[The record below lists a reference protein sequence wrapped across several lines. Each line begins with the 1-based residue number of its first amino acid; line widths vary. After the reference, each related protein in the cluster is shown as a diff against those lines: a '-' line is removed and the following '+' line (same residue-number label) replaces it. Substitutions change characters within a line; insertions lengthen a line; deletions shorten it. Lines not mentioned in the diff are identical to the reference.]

1 MKNNIISPI
10 FGFMALTGY
19 LCFAFVSW
27 LLYPLDFNPFQNWL
41 SDLGHIGWNISGS
54 IFYRL
59 ASIVTGALLIL
70 FYFFI
75 VKLIEDNR
83 KKIQAYTWVVKI
95 FGILGGFS
103 FIMSGLFPINDLAN
117 HSLWSKLLYIF
128 FGTSIAFSGIV
139 WVYKKNTRP
148 IAVFAFLAAALNI
161 SSGIFNKI
169 FFLEWIVVLF
179 IIIYII
185 IVCVRSLVFYNFQKI
200 QKDTLSAK
208 SI

>member
-1 MKNNIISPI
+1 MKNNIVSPI
-10 FGFMALTGY
+10 LGLMAVTGY
-19 LCFAFVSW
+19 LCLAFVSW
-27 LLYPLDFNPFQNWL
+27 LLYPLNFNPFQNWL
-41 SDLGHIGWNISGS
+41 SDLGHMGWNISGS

-59 ASIVTGALLIL
+59 ASIITGTLLIL

-83 KKIQAYTWVVKI
+83 KKIKAFTWLVKI
-95 FGILGGFS
+95 FGMLGGFS
-103 FIMSGLFPINDLAN
+103 FMMSGVFPISDLAN
-117 HSLWSKLLYIF
+117 HSFWSKLLYIF

-139 WVYKKNTRP
+139 WIYKKNTRL
-148 IAVFAFLAAALNI
+148 IAAFAFLAAALNI

-185 IVCVRSLVFYNFQKI
+185 IVCVRSLVFYNLQKKHFI
-200 QKDTLSAK
+200 G
-208 SI
+208 

>member
-10 FGFMALTGY
+10 FGFTAVTSYLFLALI
-19 LCFAFVSW
+19 SW
-27 LLYPLDFNPFQNWL
+27 ILYPLKFIPFQNWL
-41 SDLGHIGWNISGS
+41 SDLGHMGWNISGS

-59 ASIVTGALLIL
+59 ASIVTGTLLIF

-75 VKLIEDNR
+75 VNLIEDNR
-83 KKIQAYTWVVKI
+83 KKIKAYTWVVRI
-95 FGILGGFS
+95 FGMLGGFS
-103 FIMSGLFPINDLAN
+103 FIMSGVFPISDLAN

-148 IAVFAFLAAALNI
+148 VAAFAFLAAAINI

-185 IVCVRSLVFYNFQKI
+185 IVCIRSLAFYNFQKI
-200 QKDTLSAK
+200 QKRHCVY
-208 SI
+208 

>member
-10 FGFMALTGY
+10 FGLAAITGY
-19 LCFAFVSW
+19 LCLALISW
-27 LLYPLDFNPFQNWL
+27 LLYPLDFSPFQNWL
-41 SDLGHIGWNISGS
+41 SDLGHMSWNIPGA

-59 ASIVTGALLIL
+59 ASIITGTLLIF

-83 KKIQAYTWVVKI
+83 KKIKIYTWIVRI
-95 FGILGGFS
+95 FGMLGGLS
-103 FIMSGLFPINDLAN
+103 FMMSGVFPINDLAN
-117 HSLWSKLLYIF
+117 HSLWSKLLYIL

-139 WVYKKNTRP
+139 WVYKKNTRL
-148 IAVFAFLAAALNI
+148 IAAFAFLAAALNI

-169 FFLEWIVVLF
+169 FLLEWIVVLF

-185 IVCVRSLVFYNFQKI
+185 IVCIRNLVFYNFEKNT
-200 QKDTLSAK
+200 KRN
-208 SI
+208 SIG

>member
-10 FGFMALTGY
+10 LGFTAIISY
-19 LCFAFVSW
+19 ICFAFISW
-27 LLYPLDFNPFQNWL
+27 LFYPFDFSPFQNWL
-41 SDLGHIGWNISGS
+41 SDLGHAGWNISGS

-59 ASIVTGALLIL
+59 ASIITGILLIF

-75 VKLIEDNR
+75 IKLIEDNR
-83 KKIQAYTWVVKI
+83 KKIKVYTWIVKI

-103 FIMSGLFPINDLAN
+103 FMMSGIFPINDLAN

-139 WVYKKNTRP
+139 WIYKKNTRP
-148 IAVFAFLAAALNI
+148 ITVFAFLAAALNI

-179 IIIYII
+179 IIVYVI
-185 IVCVRSLVFYNFQKI
+185 IVCIRSLVFYFK
-200 QKDTLSAK
+200 LS
-208 SI
+208 

>member
-1 MKNNIISPI
+1 MKNNIVSPI
-10 FGFMALTGY
+10 FGFMAVTSY
-19 LCFAFVSW
+19 MCFAFISW
-27 LLYPLDFNPFQNWL
+27 LLYPLEFNPFQNWL

-59 ASIVTGALLIL
+59 ASIITGTLITF

-83 KKIQAYTWVVKI
+83 KKIKVYVWLVKI
-95 FGILGGFS
+95 FGMLGGFS
-103 FIMSGLFPINDLAN
+103 FIMSGVFPINDLPN
-117 HSLWSKLLYIF
+117 HSLWSILLYIF

-148 IAVFAFLAAALNI
+148 VAAFAFLAAALNI
-161 SSGIFNKI
+161 SSGIFNKT

-185 IVCVRSLVFYNFQKI
+185 IVCVRSLVFYNFQKM
-200 QKDTLSAK
+200 QKDTLLAQS
-208 SI
+208 S

>member
-10 FGFMALTGY
+10 FGFTALASYFILAIT
-19 LCFAFVSW
+19 SW

-41 SDLGHIGWNISGS
+41 SDLGHMSWNIQGS

-59 ASIVTGALLIL
+59 ASIITGILLIF

-83 KKIQAYTWVVKI
+83 KKIKAYTWIVKI
-95 FGILGGFS
+95 FGMMGGIS
-103 FIMSGLFPINDLAN
+103 YIMSGIFPINDLSN

-128 FGTSIAFSGIV
+128 FGTSIAFSGII
-139 WVYKKNTRP
+139 WIYQRNTRLL
-148 IAVFAFLAAALNI
+148 AVFAFLASVLNI

-185 IVCVRSLVFYNFQKI
+185 IVCARSLIFYNLQKI
-200 QKDTLSAK
+200 KK